1 MSRAKLQQ
9 IFVIWKI
16 FFAIG
21 ICSGLRSKTA
31 AIIRDVNSAKS
42 LSCDPAYVI
51 MRLYRGSSAVRLFDK
66 QIRSAVTIKSQ
77 AFRNGR
83 SHQRTKSRAM
93 RNYGRLAERSKAAV
107 LKTVDVQ
114 ASGGSNPSPSASAT
128 SSGLKRY
135 KKEHAPACSCFCI
148 AYCLALRFAA
158 NSGIEMVTTHSVRL
172 FRRHASPGSLRLPRL
187 PPTLRAMARGDP
199 KRELGTSA
207 APYFV
212 SHPASPFAPLQ
223 HRASKL

>member
-114 ASGGSNPSPSASAT
+114 ASGGSNPSPSA
-128 SSGLKRY
+128 
-135 KKEHAPACSCFCI
+135 I
-148 AYCLALRFAA
+148 
-158 NSGIEMVTTHSVRL
+158 
-172 FRRHASPGSLRLPRL
+172 
-187 PPTLRAMARGDP
+187 
-199 KRELGTSA
+199 RE
-207 APYFV
+207 
-212 SHPASPFAPLQ
+212 
-223 HRASKL
+223 